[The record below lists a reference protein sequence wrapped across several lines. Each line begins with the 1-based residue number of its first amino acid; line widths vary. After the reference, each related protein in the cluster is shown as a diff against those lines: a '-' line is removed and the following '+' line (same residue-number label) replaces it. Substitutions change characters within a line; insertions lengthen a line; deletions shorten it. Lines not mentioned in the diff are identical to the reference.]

1 MSVVDD
7 VVDRFGSRRITVV
20 AVAVA
25 AVVVIALVT
34 QLGRDITALFTVGYL
49 NTALD
54 LTVPIALAGIGG
66 LYSEKSGVINIGVE
80 GFLIA
85 AAFASVFVTGIT
97 VGIVGPG
104 TAVWLGLLGGVAVS
118 VSGALLF
125 GVITIRYKADQIIAG
140 LAVWFVFLGL
150 APFLSRVYWGQINSP
165 TVATFGQVPIPVL
178 SEIPVLGALLFTN
191 YPTTYMMLVIVPLA
205 WYVLKFTRF
214 GMWVRASGEHPE
226 ALDTAGVDVNRI
238 RYASVLVSGVLC
250 GLGGSSMTLATVGQF
265 IGQGQTIVG
274 GRGFIG
280 IVAYLMGNYNPLGTA
295 AAAALF
301 AGLDAMQVRLQQIG
315 LDIAP
320 EIVGVLPHMSVIIVL
335 VFFGYT
341 RIPAAAG
348 DNYESGDE

>member
-1 MSVVDD
+1 
-7 VVDRFGSRRITVV
+7 
-20 AVAVA
+20 
-25 AVVVIALVT
+25 
-34 QLGRDITALFTVGYL
+34 
-49 NTALD
+49 
-54 LTVPIALAGIGG
+54 
-66 LYSEKSGVINIGVE
+66 
-80 GFLIA
+80 
-85 AAFASVFVTGIT
+85 
-97 VGIVGPG
+97 
-104 TAVWLGLLGGVAVS
+104 
-118 VSGALLF
+118 
-125 GVITIRYKADQIIAG
+125 
-140 LAVWFVFLGL
+140 
-150 APFLSRVYWGQINSP
+150 
-165 TVATFGQVPIPVL
+165 
-178 SEIPVLGALLFTN
+178 
-191 YPTTYMMLVIVPLA
+191 MLVIVPLA

>member
-1 MSVVDD
+1 MNASRFT
-7 VVDRFGSRRITVV
+7 DRRVV
-20 AVAVA
+20 AGGILGL
-25 AVVVIALVT
+25 VVLAGFLATPFGRDVRNLVT
-34 QLGRDITALFTVGYL
+34 VGFF
-49 NTALD
+49 NTALE
-54 LTVPIALAGIGG
+54 LTVPIALTGIGG

-85 AAFASVFVTGIT
+85 AAFSSVFVTGVT
-97 VGIVGPG
+97 AGSVGASN
-104 TAVWLGLLGGVAVS
+104 AVWLGLLGAVV
-118 VSGALLF
+118 VSILGSLLF

-165 TVATFGQVPIPVL
+165 TVATFDTVAIPVL
-178 SEIPVLGALLFTN
+178 SDIPILGSLLFTN
-191 YPTTYMMLVIVPLA
+191 YPTTYMMLLIVPIA
-205 WYVLKFTRF
+205 WYVLKFTTF

-226 ALDTAGVDVNRI
+226 ALDTAGVSVNRV
-238 RYASVLVSGVLC
+238 RYASVVISGALC
-250 GLGGSSMTLATVGQF
+250 GLGGAAMTLSTVGQF

-280 IVAYLMGNYNPLGTA
+280 IVAYLMGNYNPLGTFA
-295 AAAALF
+295 AAGLF

-320 EIVGVLPHMSVIIVL
+320 EIVGVFPHMSVIVVL

-341 RIPAAAG
+341 RIPAHAG
-348 DNYESGDE
+348 ENYESGEE